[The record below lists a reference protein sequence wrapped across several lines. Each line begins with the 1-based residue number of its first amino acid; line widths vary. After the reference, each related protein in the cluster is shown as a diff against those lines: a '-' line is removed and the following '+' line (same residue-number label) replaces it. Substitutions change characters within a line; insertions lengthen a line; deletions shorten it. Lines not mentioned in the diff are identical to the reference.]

1 MLELPT
7 LDPARRGP
15 VPHHP
20 GLRSLD
26 PLPGRMTVPATTPDG
41 ARILLVSTYELG
53 HQPIGLAAPAAAL
66 RAAGHEVRTLDLAV
80 EAATP
85 GVLRDVDLVA
95 ISIPMHTAARIGL
108 EFARA
113 VRAAAPRVT
122 IACYGM
128 YASPLHAQLTGG
140 DRADLVI
147 GGEYEG
153 GLVALAARVARRV
166 SGDAAVPGAGAVPLL
181 VRQRYAVPDRRHLPA
196 LDRYA
201 RVRRADG
208 EHVAEYPAGY
218 VEASRGCAHSCTH
231 CPITPV
237 YGGALRLV
245 QPETVLAD
253 IAQQVEAG
261 ARHVTF
267 GDPDFLNA
275 VPHSLAIVEALHA
288 RWPDLTY
295 DATIKVE
302 HLIEHAGLLPRLR
315 AAGCIFVTSAFE
327 SCDDAI
333 LATLAKGH
341 TRADLVTALAAAGA
355 AGLPLRPTWVAF
367 TPWTSLDDLIDI
379 LDFVTEQRLEGHVQ
393 AVQYGLRL
401 LLPPGSPLVARLA
414 AEGRLGPFD
423 ADGLTYTW
431 RAVDPRV
438 DALQATLAALVEE
451 AAAEGDEAAATF
463 ERVRTAAYAA
473 AGRGAPA
480 ARTAPD
486 STRVAPFVPGL
497 TESWF
502 CCAEP
507 TTQQLPAFNL
517 GGLGRIV
524 GAAEERG

>member
-1 MLELPT
+1 VEPLT
-7 LDPARRGP
+7 LT
-15 VPHHP
+15 
-20 GLRSLD
+20 LT
-26 PLPGRMTVPATTPDG
+26 PLPGRASIPATAPDG
-41 ARILLVSTYELG
+41 VRVLLVSTYELG

-80 EAATP
+80 DTATP

-113 VRAAAPRVT
+113 VRAAAPGIT

-128 YASPLHAQLTGG
+128 YASPLHAELTGP

-153 GLVALAARVARRV
+153 GLLALADRVARRV
-166 SGDAAVPGAGAVPLL
+166 GDEAIPGAGANPLL
-181 VRQRYAVPDRRHLPA
+181 ARQQYPVPDRRDLPA

-208 EHVAEYPAGY
+208 EHPAGY
-218 VEASRGCAHSCTH
+218 VEATRGCAHTCTH

-245 QPETVLAD
+245 QRETVLAD
-253 IAQQVEAG
+253 IAQQIEAG
-261 ARHVTF
+261 ARHITF

-288 RWPDLTY
+288 RWPAVTY

-302 HLIEHAGLLPRLR
+302 HLIEHAALLPRLR
-315 AAGCIFVTSAFE
+315 ETGCIFVTSAFE
-327 SCDDAI
+327 SCNDAI
-333 LATLAKGH
+333 LATLEKGH
-341 TRADLVTALAAAGA
+341 TRADMVAALAAAEA
-355 AGLPLRPTWVAF
+355 AGLPVRPTWVAF
-367 TPWTSLDDLIDI
+367 TPWTSMDDVIEM
-379 LDFVTEQRLEGHVQ
+379 LDFIVEQGLTRHVQ
-393 AVQYGLRL
+393 PVQYGLRL
-401 LLPPGSPLVARLA
+401 LLPPGSPLILRLR

-423 ADGLTYTW
+423 PAGLTYTW
-431 RAVDPRV
+431 RAEDPRV
-438 DALQATLAALVEE
+438 DALQAELAALAE
-451 AAAEGDEAAATF
+451 AAADPAGAAGCDCADDSCAVASQVEDAAITF
-463 ERVRTAAYAA
+463 ARVRQTAHAA
-473 AGRGAPA
+473 AGRPPPPA
-480 ARTAPD
+480 WTPREP
-486 STRVAPFVPGL
+486 VLVPGL

-507 TTQQLPAFNL
+507 TAQQLPTYQL
-517 GGLGRIV
+517 GAV
-524 GAAEERG
+524 PAHPTGAPG